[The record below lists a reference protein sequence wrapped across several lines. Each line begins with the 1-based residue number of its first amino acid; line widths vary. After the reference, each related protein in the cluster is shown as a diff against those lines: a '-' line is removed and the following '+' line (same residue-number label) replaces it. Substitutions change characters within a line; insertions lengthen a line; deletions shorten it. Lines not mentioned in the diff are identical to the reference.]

1 MGRRCQVSGLRD
13 SPGPDILAGQAPAR
27 LEACGLSPSR
37 AVTLMH
43 AAREVAS
50 GRVDLFATDHETGW
64 RRLRSIRGI
73 GRWTV
78 QKLALEGQG
87 RLDQLPAGDLAYRK
101 LVGRLTTGYP
111 YARATEE
118 EVEEFFAP
126 YAPWA
131 GLAGAYALRS
141 SKTTVSQLATAS
153 ASRSARSVA

>member
-1 MGRRCQVSGLRD
+1 M
-13 SPGPDILAGQAPAR
+13 
-27 LEACGLSPSR
+27 SPSR
-37 AVTLMH
+37 AVALRH

-50 GRVDLFATDHETGW
+50 GRVDLFATDREAGW
-64 RRLRSIRGI
+64 RRLRSIRGV
-73 GRWTV
+73 GSWTV

-87 RLDQLPAGDLAYRK
+87 CLDQLPAGDLAYRK
-101 LVGRLTTGYP
+101 LVGRLTTGDP

-131 GLAGAYALRS
+131 ALAGAYALRS
-141 SKTTVSQLATAS
+141 SKTIVSQAALAN